1 MPPKGS
7 EFMPNLLVRPY
18 WPDYS
23 AEWRLSS
30 LSASPQVIGRPLQ
43 PADRR
48 SNLRWAPPVQI
59 LASSSRASSGHLS
72 ALGGHRSARS
82 TRPLPHGFGLHG
94 CSMPTR
100 LCSPRPAPLAPL
112 LRGLDAC
119 CSLSTGQRSR
129 RPLPNPALK
138 RTASGGRLAPRWAPP
153 VQEVWFPPV
162 ARRLVTSAR
171 SADTARRVLAGL
183 CLTDSVYTAAQ
194 CRAASVRD
202 GPWSWLRCRAFP
214 QAAAHSARWLVPTG
228 HCPTLRSSGPP
239 PAAA

>member
-1 MPPKGS
+1 MSRDWHGDGCRLCPGFVPSNGKRGKRLVYVRGVQGGKTELSRRTESWSSCIQRHVWRFDTRHQDSFHRMKSEPPN
-7 EFMPNLLVRPY
+7 P
-18 WPDYS
+18 
-23 AEWRLSS
+23 S
-30 LSASPQVIGRPLQ
+30 LERTSTGKALGPRADRRHHPSRGPSASPAAAAQLK
-43 PADRR
+43 
-48 SNLRWAPPVQI
+48 RWAPPVQI

-138 RTASGGRLAPRWAPP
+138 RTASGGRLAPR
-153 VQEVWFPPV
+153 
-162 ARRLVTSAR
+162 
-171 SADTARRVLAGL
+171 
-183 CLTDSVYTAAQ
+183 
-194 CRAASVRD
+194 
-202 GPWSWLRCRAFP
+202 
-214 QAAAHSARWLVPTG
+214 
-228 HCPTLRSSGPP
+228 
-239 PAAA
+239 